1 MYLPNELAHP
11 IIIYP
16 IILDISVRV
25 RNLKKKIKKK
35 KIRTSYFISMIERL
49 IFYFLKSFP
58 YHARKKKYIFASL
71 GPHPITK
78 FSVNALDDNICMC
91 DREGS
96 CPALMGPTNEPR
108 LARTRALKSR
118 SPRWGTGGSSP
129 GKF

>member
-49 IFYFLKSFP
+49 IFLLPQVIPISCTKE
-58 YHARKKKYIFASL
+58 KIYICVPGTPSN
-71 GPHPITK
+71 HKI
-78 FSVNALDDNICMC
+78 FSQCVG
-91 DREGS
+91 R
-96 CPALMGPTNEPR
+96 
-108 LARTRALKSR
+108 
-118 SPRWGTGGSSP
+118 
-129 GKF
+129 